1 MARKKIIKTLIYSLI
16 FSILFSVFL
25 VYLGNLKAEHLHV
38 FWDSNKLKGICVFLI
53 QNAGDIFW
61 IGLCISTI
69 ILILKRFYGNFR
81 YDLLIRQDNSLMSI
95 TEDLEYDIEEKRT
108 LFKLSKELNMDVTSD
123 PSMGAMP
130 CNIYHSQYQYHH
142 KK

>member
-38 FWDSNKLKGICVFLI
+38 FWDFLI

-69 ILILKRFYGNFR
+69 ILILKRIYGNFR

-123 PSMGAMP
+123 PSMGSMP
-130 CNIYHSQYQYHH
+130 CNIYHSQYQNHH